1 MIVYAIIGLI
11 VVAVVAG
18 TLALWAVW
26 WLKKGSWEEKQSSNS
41 TSAVTVEQSFTSGLA
56 SADTQNE
63 VTGFLVAAIFATI
76 VTVGTK
82 ESFEYRNIDHSKV
95 VVLLVLFILRKRIG
109 LVVALFH
116 EAGKAVHAM
125 PFLVL
130 VPLLVSKFSIY
141 PQQT

>member
-41 TSAVTVEQSFTSGLA
+41 TGALVTVEQSFTSGLA

-76 VTVGTK
+76 VTVG
-82 ESFEYRNIDHSKV
+82 F
-95 VVLLVLFILRKRIG
+95 
-109 LVVALFH
+109 
-116 EAGKAVHAM
+116 
-125 PFLVL
+125 
-130 VPLLVSKFSIY
+130 VSTY
-141 PQQT
+141 DL

>member
-76 VTVGTK
+76 VTVGVM
-82 ESFEYRNIDHSKV
+82 S
-95 VVLLVLFILRKRIG
+95 
-109 LVVALFH
+109 
-116 EAGKAVHAM
+116 
-125 PFLVL
+125 
-130 VPLLVSKFSIY
+130 
-141 PQQT
+141 

>member
-76 VTVGTK
+76 VTVGVMSLELENHLNILIIPRLLFCWCYSFCGRELVWWWRCSTK
-82 ESFEYRNIDHSKV
+82 LARQYMSCPSLYSFRS
-95 VVLLVLFILRKRIG
+95 
-109 LVVALFH
+109 
-116 EAGKAVHAM
+116 
-125 PFLVL
+125 
-130 VPLLVSKFSIY
+130 S
-141 PQQT
+141 